1 MGMRDKT
8 IDIMRVI
15 GIMLI
20 ILAHVS
26 PPEFLFQ
33 LRTFDV
39 PMMIFISGMSYYV
52 ASKKDVKIVPYVKSR
67 FRRLVV
73 PAWIFITLFYITIY
87 VFNPE
92 KFYDIKKT
100 SVIISS
106 YLLNGFGYFWIIRI
120 FLIIAII
127 SPFLAYVME
136 NKNSGNITIITLAML
151 IVATILSL
159 VTSDNGAIWKIV
171 NQIIIP
177 TLSYSSVFMIGYKWV
192 SFNNKERL
200 AFFMVYTVIFTT
212 YFSVYL
218 LYKGN
223 VPYPQSFKYPP
234 TLYFIIYALMVTLPL
249 YLILSKLN
257 IKGRTISKSIF
268 FLSSNTIWIYLWH
281 IPIVEYLKRYNPTYC
296 FEIKYIIAFVIPIII
311 VLAQVNAVKYVIR
324 KNPKMKFLNVF
335 TG

>member
-1 MGMRDKT
+1 MRDTT

-100 SVIISS
+100 SINIKLSS
-106 YLLNGFGYFWIIRI
+106 KWIWL
-120 FLIIAII
+120 FLD
-127 SPFLAYVME
+127 
-136 NKNSGNITIITLAML
+136 NKNFFDNRNYFPSF
-151 IVATILSL
+151 SL
-159 VTSDNGAIWKIV
+159 CDGK
-171 NQIIIP
+171 
-177 TLSYSSVFMIGYKWV
+177 
-192 SFNNKERL
+192 
-200 AFFMVYTVIFTT
+200 
-212 YFSVYL
+212 
-218 LYKGN
+218 
-223 VPYPQSFKYPP
+223 
-234 TLYFIIYALMVTLPL
+234 
-249 YLILSKLN
+249 
-257 IKGRTISKSIF
+257 
-268 FLSSNTIWIYLWH
+268 
-281 IPIVEYLKRYNPTYC
+281 
-296 FEIKYIIAFVIPIII
+296 
-311 VLAQVNAVKYVIR
+311 
-324 KNPKMKFLNVF
+324 
-335 TG
+335 

>member
-92 KFYDIKKT
+92 KFYDIKKPA
-100 SVIISS
+100 S
-106 YLLNGFGYFWIIRI
+106 
-120 FLIIAII
+120 
-127 SPFLAYVME
+127 
-136 NKNSGNITIITLAML
+136 
-151 IVATILSL
+151 
-159 VTSDNGAIWKIV
+159 
-171 NQIIIP
+171 
-177 TLSYSSVFMIGYKWV
+177 
-192 SFNNKERL
+192 
-200 AFFMVYTVIFTT
+200 
-212 YFSVYL
+212 
-218 LYKGN
+218 
-223 VPYPQSFKYPP
+223 
-234 TLYFIIYALMVTLPL
+234 
-249 YLILSKLN
+249 
-257 IKGRTISKSIF
+257 
-268 FLSSNTIWIYLWH
+268 
-281 IPIVEYLKRYNPTYC
+281 
-296 FEIKYIIAFVIPIII
+296 
-311 VLAQVNAVKYVIR
+311 
-324 KNPKMKFLNVF
+324 
-335 TG
+335 